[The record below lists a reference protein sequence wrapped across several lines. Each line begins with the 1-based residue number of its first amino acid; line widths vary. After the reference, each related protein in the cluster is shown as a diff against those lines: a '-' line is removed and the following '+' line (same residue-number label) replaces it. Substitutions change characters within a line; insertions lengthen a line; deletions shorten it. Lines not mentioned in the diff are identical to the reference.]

1 MDDQTMIEILL
12 EALESIAKR
21 GPEVEVRTPEAM
33 PHMKPFGGKQVVQ
46 NCIHCHMVKE
56 YALRAKWQAG
66 ELTENDLYV
75 FPAPQQVGL
84 QVWTSYYGLRT
95 ATQRLATSRDLL
107 ASAQES
113 ANVAAE
119 RYRAGVGNIIDL
131 LTAEAALENARAEEV
146 QARAD
151 WFVAVAQLAH
161 DTGNLT
167 R

>member
-1 MDDQTMIEILL
+1 MGF
-12 EALESIAKR
+12 R
-21 GPEVEVRTPEAM
+21 
-33 PHMKPFGGKQVVQ
+33 H
-46 NCIHCHMVKE
+46 
-56 YALRAKWQAG
+56 
-66 ELTENDLYV
+66 
-75 FPAPQQVGL
+75 
-84 QVWTSYYGLRT
+84 
-95 ATQRLATSRDLL
+95 LATLVERYGRAEGARRYNGTGAAAEAYSRDLL

-131 LTAEAALENARAEEV
+131 LTAEAALEVARAQEV

-161 DTGNLT
+161 DTGTLT